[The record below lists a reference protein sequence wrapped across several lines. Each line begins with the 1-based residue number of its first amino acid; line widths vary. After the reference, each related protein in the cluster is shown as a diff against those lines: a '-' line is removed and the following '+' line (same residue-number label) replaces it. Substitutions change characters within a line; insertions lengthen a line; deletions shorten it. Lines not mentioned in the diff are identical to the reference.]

1 MLACLAFPRQEH
13 KTETGGGGDGTGLPS
28 YFPSYLRLNVLV
40 NLIIDTQQ
48 SPERSFAL
56 TVSTIQR
63 KDAALVFNKP

>member
-1 MLACLAFPRQEH
+1 M
-13 KTETGGGGDGTGLPS
+13 
-28 YFPSYLRLNVLV
+28 LV

>member
-1 MLACLAFPRQEH
+1 MPRIP
-13 KTETGGGGDGTGLPS
+13 KTGAQDRKGGGGDGTGLPS